1 MRLIIA
7 IRGNV
12 NDEAEATV
20 IRDAVQAAIDPFVDD
35 DLDLTCEVSVI
46 VKPAVVPP

>member
-12 NDEAEATV
+12 DDEVEAAV
-20 IRDAVQAAIDPFVDD
+20 VRDAVQAAIDPFVDD
-35 DLDLTCEVSVI
+35 DLNLTCEVSVI
-46 VKPAVVPP
+46 IEPPPAP